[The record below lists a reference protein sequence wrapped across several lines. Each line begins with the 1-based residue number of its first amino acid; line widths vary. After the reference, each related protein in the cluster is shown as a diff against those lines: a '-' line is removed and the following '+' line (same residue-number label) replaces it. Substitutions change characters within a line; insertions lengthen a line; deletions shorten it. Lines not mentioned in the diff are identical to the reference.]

1 MDTAA
6 MTRPSRLLLALGA
19 VALLAG
25 PVAAQSGR
33 ISVEIDQAQRVQL
46 RGPAGSVIVGNK
58 EIADVT
64 VVDANTL
71 YITGRGYGVTEVV
84 AVDPIGRTVFQSQVV
99 VTAGDGSGR
108 VRVWRGAQS
117 TEMACASSCSPSVRG
132 SDGPAPAG
140 E

>member
-1 MDTAA
+1 
-6 MTRPSRLLLALGA
+6 MTRTHRLLLALGA
-19 VALLAG
+19 TALLAG
-25 PVAAQSGR
+25 PAVAQSAR

-46 RGPAGSVIVGNK
+46 SGPAGSVIVGNP

-71 YITGRGYGVTEVV
+71 YITGKGYGVTEVV

-99 VTAGDGSGR
+99 VTAGEGAGR

-117 TEMACASSCSPSVRG
+117 TEMACAASCSPSVRG
-132 SDGPAPAG
+132 TTGPAPAA

>member
-1 MDTAA
+1 
-6 MTRPSRLLLALGA
+6 MTRTHHLLLALGA
-19 VALLAG
+19 TALLAG
-25 PVAAQSGR
+25 PGLAIAQSAR

-46 RGPAGSVIVGNK
+46 SGPAGSVIVGNP

-71 YITGRGYGVTEVV
+71 YITGKGYGVTEVV

-99 VTAGDGSGR
+99 VTAGEGAGR

-117 TEMACASSCSPSVRG
+117 TEMACAASCSPSVRG
-132 SDGPAPAG
+132 TTGPAPAA

>member
-1 MDTAA
+1 
-6 MTRPSRLLLALGA
+6 MTRTNRLLLALGA
-19 VALLAG
+19 AALLAG
-25 PVAAQSGR
+25 PGLAVAQSGR

-46 RGPAGSVIVGNK
+46 SGPAGSVIVGNP

-71 YITGRGYGVTEVV
+71 YITGKGYGVTEVV

-99 VTAGDGSGR
+99 VTAGDGAGR

-117 TEMACASSCSPSVRG
+117 TEMACAASCSPSVRG
-132 SDGPAPAG
+132 TSGPAPAAQ
-140 E
+140 

>member
-1 MDTAA
+1 
-6 MTRPSRLLLALGA
+6 MTRIHRLLLALGA
-19 VALLAG
+19 TALLVGPGVAL
-25 PVAAQSGR
+25 AQSGR

-46 RGPAGSVIVGNK
+46 RGPAGSVIVGNP

-71 YITGRGYGVTEVV
+71 YITGKGYGVTEVV

-99 VTAGDGSGR
+99 VTAGDGAGR
-108 VRVWRGAQS
+108 VRMWRGAQS
-117 TEMACASSCSPSVRG
+117 TEMACAASCSPSVRG
-132 SDGPAPAG
+132 TTGPAPAA

>member
-1 MDTAA
+1 
-6 MTRPSRLLLALGA
+6 MTRTHRLLLALGA
-19 VALLAG
+19 AALLAG
-25 PVAAQSGR
+25 PGLAVAQSGR

-46 RGPAGSVIVGNK
+46 RGPAGSVIVGNP

-71 YITGRGYGVTEVV
+71 YITGKGYGVTEVV

-99 VTAGDGSGR
+99 VTAGDGAGR
-108 VRVWRGAQS
+108 VRMWRGAQS
-117 TEMACASSCSPSVRG
+117 TEMACAASCSPSVRG
-132 SDGPAPAG
+132 TSGPAPTS

>member
-1 MDTAA
+1 
-6 MTRPSRLLLALGA
+6 MTRTQRLLLALGA
-19 VALLAG
+19 TALLAG
-25 PVAAQSGR
+25 PGLAVAQSGR

-46 RGPAGSVIVGNK
+46 SGPAGSVIVGNP

-71 YITGRGYGVTEVV
+71 YITGKGYGVTEVV

-99 VTAGDGSGR
+99 VTAGEGAGR

-117 TEMACASSCSPSVRG
+117 TEMACAASCSPSVRG
-132 SDGPAPAG
+132 TTGPAPAA